1 MYRSAALTVLLVLAV
16 LTSPAVS
23 APVPAGVQASMDKG
37 GFKVYPGAVFCTGNE
52 QIGIRLATADDP
64 KKVQDW
70 YAKQYTGWSIMS
82 DFGVWFLYDG
92 PQGKGLGDIMATK
105 NIAVQVN
112 KELPGWH
119 SLPKNMTTEI
129 VLAFPMKSE

>member
-1 MYRSAALTVLLVLAV
+1 MYRSTAVIVLLVLAV
-16 LTSPAVS
+16 LISPALA
-23 APVPAGVQASMDKG
+23 APVPPDVQASMDKG
-37 GFKVYPGAVFCTGNE
+37 GFKVYPGAVFCIGNE
-52 QIGIRLATADDP
+52 QIGIRFATADDP

-70 YAKQYTGWSIMS
+70 YTKQYTGWSIMA
-82 DFGVWFLYDG
+82 DFGVWILYDG

-105 NIAVQVN
+105 NIAVQIN

-129 VLAFPMKSE
+129 VLAFPLKSD